1 MHDPRLSGEKELS
14 VPFTITLFIDGTD
27 FGDLIE
33 GEATTTARVYDYNV
47 STARGNLI
55 ENEIEIDPPEVELD
69 GMKVTAAIGPLLA
82 SKVTDALTRYFEAQA
97 PKEEF
102 DFPEN

>member
-47 STARGNLI
+47 STARGTLI
-55 ENEIEIDPPEVELD
+55 ENEIEIDPPEVELH
-69 GMKVTAAIGPLLA
+69 GVKVTAPLIT
-82 SKVTDALTRYFEAQA
+82 SKVAKALIRYFEAQA